1 MAQYN
6 SLTTRHPNGVTN
18 AAQWQTMGAA
28 GTADPT
34 WAVQYANDFTTFVPG
49 DFTITT
55 VTAGAPTQA
64 LQAADG
70 GAILVTNTAGAADA
84 TYMQLKGSA
93 FKITPTKALFFKI
106 AGTLSAVNLDVFFA
120 GLTQSGATNQGTI
133 TDGIYIAKA
142 TAVSTL
148 TLNSVVGSVTTT
160 VAFPTSCVLTAATY
174 FELGFMVDYLGNVAG
189 FWNPTT
195 GSNPISSAQLAV
207 QGASGPARGQVV
219 TLANGAATTPA
230 LTTALL
236 SPHFGLLNSSGVA
249 NTLSVDYLVASRE
262 R

>member
-1 MAQYN
+1 MAQYD
-6 SLTTRHPNGVTN
+6 SLTTRMPNGLTN
-18 AAQWQTMGAA
+18 AAPWQTYGAS
-28 GTADPT
+28 GREDPT
-34 WAVQYANDFTTFVPG
+34 FSVQYANDFTTFVPG

-84 TYMQLKGSA
+84 TYMQLKGSS
-93 FKITPTKALFFKI
+93 FKITPTKALFFKF
-106 AGTLSAVNLDVFFA
+106 AGTLSASTLDVFFA

-142 TAVSTL
+142 TAVNTL
-148 TLNSVVGSVTTT
+148 TLNSVVGSATTT
-160 VAFPTSCVLTAATY
+160 VAFPASCVLTAATY
-174 FELGFMVDYLGNVAG
+174 FEIGFMVDYLGNVAG

-195 GSNPISSAQLAV
+195 GANPISSAQLATATTT
-207 QGASGPARGQVV
+207 GSSRGRVV
-219 TLANGAATTPA
+219 TLANGASTTPA